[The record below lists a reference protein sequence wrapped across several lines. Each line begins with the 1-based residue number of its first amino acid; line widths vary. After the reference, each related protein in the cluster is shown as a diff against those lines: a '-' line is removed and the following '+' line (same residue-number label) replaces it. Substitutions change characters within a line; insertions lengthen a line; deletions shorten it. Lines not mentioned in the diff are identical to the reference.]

1 VESQNPRATVQLW
14 KLNVF

>member
-1 VESQNPRATVQLW
+1 MESQNSRTTVQLW